1 METSLNKLREYKNDR
16 IEEKIENDIEVIA
29 RYIADTSPFNT
40 LKKKDEYYN
49 MILTVIDI
57 YIANT
62 STFDKLKMTDE
73 FDNLIL
79 TSICFYLDYVYDRG
93 FRNQLVNILVPM
105 QMSSE

>member
-1 METSLNKLREYKNDR
+1 METSLNKLRVYKNDR
-16 IEEKIENDIEVIA
+16 FEERIENDIEVIA

-40 LKKKDEYYN
+40 LK
-49 MILTVIDI
+49 
-57 YIANT
+57 
-62 STFDKLKMTDE
+62 MTDE

-79 TSICFYLDYVYDRG
+79 TTIGFYLDYVYDRS